1 MQRIQSFALRGI
13 DALPVE
19 IESDERFSP
28 DRDGESA
35 DKSQPRM
42 VVVGLPDASVRESC
56 QRVRAALAACRFPT
70 PRGLCTINLAPADL
84 RKEGPVYDLPMAL
97 SVLRLQGIIGE
108 DADERLARFAV
119 AGELALDGL
128 VRPIRGATSFAA
140 FARESRLRGVVVP
153 AANAPE
159 AAAVEGA

>member
-84 RKEGPVYDLPMAL
+84 RPPPTAKCRPSSTRRSPSCGAKRARIIPVANFSGMRVTPPCTTP
-97 SVLRLQGIIGE
+97 STSW
-108 DADERLARFAV
+108 
-119 AGELALDGL
+119 
-128 VRPIRGATSFAA
+128 VRTS
-140 FARESRLRGVVVP
+140 
-153 AANAPE
+153 
-159 AAAVEGA
+159 